1 MAEASELDRTV
12 RDALT
17 RKPRRRQVNDIPFGR
32 VGYERSTPVYVF
44 CRSLAR
50 LVGTLF
56 QDLKVYD
63 EKNVPLSGG
72 VVLVSNHQSFVDPI
86 FIAAKLPRVLAFL
99 AKSEL
104 FKPWGFRWLIRQC
117 NAFPVK
123 QGAGDVGAMKASI
136 ALLQG
141 GKALLIFPEGS
152 RSEDGELAPIAAG
165 SALVIK
171 RAKVPVVPVAIEG
184 AFHVWPKHRLLPRTG
199 KVRVK
204 FGEPIVIHDLDSRA
218 IVGRIEQELKRLI
231 GDLREIRAEELAAI
245 PLPRK
250 RLETSDF

>member
-1 MAEASELDRTV
+1 MAESEAEIRRVLLGEAATSSES
-12 RDALT
+12 
-17 RKPRRRQVNDIPFGR
+17 PRV
-32 VGYERSTPVYVF
+32 VGFERSTAVYGI
-44 CRSLAR
+44 CRALAR

-63 EKNVPLSGG
+63 AANVPLSGG
-72 VVLVSNHQSFVDPI
+72 VVLVSNHQSFVDPV

-99 AKSEL
+99 AKSGL
-104 FKPWGFRWLIRQC
+104 FKPPGFGWLIRQC

-141 GKALLIFPEGS
+141 GKSLLIFPEGS
-152 RSEDGELAPIAAG
+152 RTEDGELQPIAAG
-165 SALVIK
+165 AALVIK

-184 AFHVWPKHRLLPRTG
+184 AFDVWPKHRLLPRTG

-204 FGEPIVIHDLDSRA
+204 FGKPIVLHELDSRA
-218 IVGRIEQELKRLI
+218 IVGRIERELRSLI
-231 GDLREIRAEELAAI
+231 GDLRAIRAEERAAE
-245 PLPRK
+245 
-250 RLETSDF
+250 RLGGVAWETT